1 MGNNQQVFSMKK
13 TFFKIIVPN
22 YNNDVWLPKCIDSVF
37 RQSFGDF
44 ELIVVDDCSTDN
56 SREYLDKIKDN
67 ATIIYLSEK
76 RYNGGTRNVGLSY
89 DIDSDYTLFIDS
101 DDWLDNPDVLQ
112 NLHDFIV
119 MNNYPDCIRLPFKYV
134 YDGTKMGFAMLNDAT
149 LEKLVM
155 SDFVACWTKCVKSDL
170 VQPFPENTL
179 MEDVV
184 QHIKQCD
191 VIRNVV
197 PFNEIVIV
205 HNKNNKN
212 SVTTGDNTKAKKWIS
227 SMYRYTADL
236 MDLELSTEYC
246 KFEQKRRV
254 DGCIRCIKADVY
266 TQSRVK

>member
-1 MGNNQQVFSMKK
+1 MK

-22 YNNDVWLPKCIDSVF
+22 YNNGVWLPKCIDSIL

-44 ELIVVDDCSTDN
+44 VLIVVDDCSTDN
-56 SREYLDKIKDN
+56 SREYLDTIKDN
-67 ATIIYLSEK
+67 AVIINLTEK
-76 RYNGGTRNVGLSY
+76 RYNGGSRNVGIKY

-101 DDWLDNPDVLQ
+101 DDWLDNPDALQ

-119 MNNYPDCIRLPFKYV
+119 MNNYPDCIRLPFKFV
-134 YDGTKMGFAMLNDAT
+134 YEDTKMGFAMLNDAT
-149 LEKLVM
+149 LEKLVR

-170 VQPFPENTL
+170 VQLFPENTL

-191 VIRNVV
+191 VLHNVV
-197 PFNEIVIV
+197 PFNELVIV

-212 SVTTGDNTKAKKWIS
+212 SITTGDNTKAKKWQS
-227 SMYRYTADL
+227 SMYRYAADL

-246 KFEQKRRV
+246 QNEQKRRV
-254 DGCIRCIKADVY
+254 DGCIRNLKAGICS
-266 TQSRVK
+266 QSMVK